1 MTDNIQ
7 HIDVDSDEF
16 LDTPKALRDHV
27 KKLQSALTRSNE
39 RVTELTGQVTA
50 TALTDVLAGYKNP
63 ERVKRDLLSDKVDP
77 LNSGA
82 VQQWLQ
88 QNGDDYAKGEATP
101 ATTAPDPKLEA
112 EAAAHQQIANTG
124 AGLRQPADMSKVQA
138 AQAEVTKEMTGSD
151 VIALIAKQGL

>member
-1 MTDNIQ
+1 MSDNFQ
-7 HIDVDSDEF
+7 HIDVDDDEYI
-16 LDTPKALRDHV
+16 DAPKALRDHV
-27 KKLQSALTRSNE
+27 KKLQSALTKSNE
-39 RVTELTGQVTA
+39 RLTELTGQVTA

-88 QNGDDYAKGEATP
+88 QNGDDYAKGEAGS
-101 ATTAPDPKLEA
+101 APKSDPELEA
-112 EAAAHQQIANTG
+112 EAAAHQQLANAG

-138 AQAEVTKEMTGSD
+138 VQTELTKEMTGSD